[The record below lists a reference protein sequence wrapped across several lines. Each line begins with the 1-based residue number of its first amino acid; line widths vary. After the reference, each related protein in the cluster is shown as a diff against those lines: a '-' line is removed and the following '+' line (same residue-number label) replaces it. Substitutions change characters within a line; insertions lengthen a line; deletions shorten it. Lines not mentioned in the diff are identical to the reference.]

1 MESIGIR
8 GAGKGCSSVT
18 EDTAVSATV
27 AAELLNAEAHRSF
40 DPVSL
45 VCGACA
51 KGPVLA
57 WRMLS

>member
-18 EDTAVSATV
+18 EDTAVSAPV
-27 AAELLNAEAHRSF
+27 DDDDRSF